1 MGIDIG
7 SIINLNPLPKSGGF
21 LFGRVFISCENHH
34 NRKSVQQNP
43 KGGRRTE
50 GSSYSLYEVF

>member
-21 LFGRVFISCENHH
+21 LFGEVFISYE
-34 NRKSVQQNP
+34 P
-43 KGGRRTE
+43 TRRNIKNQR
-50 GSSYSLYEVF
+50 GDGNG